1 MGMSRSAPLAAG
13 PDFVEAGRLVET
25 GKLLQAGKWL
35 PGGMGIGRHPGRGD
49 PGGAEGFGRLFG
61 SGRTAPDPFQNAA
74 RHSRR
79 VRLLRK
85 LIPAIVVFALVVVI
99 AISIFNPWRMLVK
112 LPLDMG
118 NLVISGTK
126 ITMESPRLAGFTPDK
141 RAYEVSAKAAA
152 QDLTKP
158 DFVELNVIHAKVELE
173 DKTVVQM
180 NASNG
185 LYDTKAEIL
194 KLNDSILL
202 QSSNGYEGR
211 LSEAVIDIRKGMVKS
226 DKPVAIK
233 LLNGDLNANRLEI
246 LETGALVRF
255 GGGVTMNLMLNEHM
269 APPNEQPAQTDKENP
284 TP

>member
-1 MGMSRSAPLAAG
+1 MMGRMGAGSQSA
-13 PDFVEAGRLVET
+13 R
-25 GKLLQAGKWL
+25 
-35 PGGMGIGRHPGRGD
+35 
-49 PGGAEGFGRLFG
+49 
-61 SGRTAPDPFQNAA
+61 DPFLNAA

-85 LIPAIVVFALVVVI
+85 LIPAIVVFALVIVI

-112 LPLDMG
+112 LPLDIG
-118 NLVISGTK
+118 SLVISGTK

-158 DFVELNVIHAKVELE
+158 DFVELSVIHAKVELE
-173 DKTVVQM
+173 DKTIVLM
-180 NASNG
+180 DATGG

-194 KLNDSILL
+194 KLNDNILL

-211 LSEAVIDIRKGMVKS
+211 LSEAIIDIRKGMVKS
-226 DKPVAIK
+226 NKPVAIK

-269 APPNEQPAQTDKENP
+269 APTNGQPAQTGKENSAP
-284 TP
+284 